1 MSTSENQ
8 EPPFNLEEG
17 LSLREGGSVSEV
29 PSLKDLMASE
39 EAKSSRTAISLEIS
53 PTKATIPGQP
63 PLRKMTSP
71 GKTTPPVD
79 AMIQK
84 EGRSS
89 SQPTSPREMTS
100 PGETTPPVDAM
111 IPKEGRSSSQPTSP
125 REMTSPGET
134 TPPVDAMIPK
144 EGRSSS
150 QPASPREMTS
160 PGETTPPVDA
170 MIPKEGRSSS
180 QPASLR
186 EMTSLGETTPP
197 VDAMIP
203 KEGRSPS
210 QPASLRE
217 MTSPGETTPPVEA
230 LIPRE
235 ERSPSL
241 PTTRRDITSPGEEI
255 ITRERTSTEEIK
267 SSEPN
272 LSTEQLESLDQ
283 QRTQAF
289 PYQPIQV
296 SPTPLTLKAASPE
309 AINFLASITLKDLA
323 LTHFTDRLVTVSETG
338 KELGE
343 FIISFQPI
351 ICEGLPGV
359 NVTASSQG
367 SIDNIPCGT
376 SISAHISSKLETVA
390 LHHHEYIKLKNH
402 SLVKETVMKK
412 EQGFYVMTRDIT
424 MGQNVK
430 SETLS
435 FNLTDLRG
443 FVSEASNLVLLR
455 IMAQQNYVPDNMVFL
470 SFDTEMQLCISTYL
484 NLGPR
489 MLTIGKRECEVLSI
503 QRTIHSEANGPM
515 CWQCSFLPDGHLTSR
530 VQVGSPITMQLKQLP
545 HIKETDVEDPKPIF
559 EKKPLN
565 WEEDIQL
572 YFKFLDKTEA
582 LKADYSSYV
591 RHHPELKCILADFLQ
606 SLLLRKPQDVLT
618 FATEYFSSFSTFQAD
633 QAPILTSSKANPYKQ
648 P

>member
-1 MSTSENQ
+1 MIYVLDGTAHNSPASLFSGDLVFLSGCGRIFEGSSSLMLSSLDVVGTLENETLLWPGHEYAQDNLMFAASVEPNNPAIFTKLEWVLRQRHLSRCTGSTLKMSTSENQ

-309 AINFLASITLKDLA
+309 AINFLASITSEA
-323 LTHFTDRLVTVSETG
+323 LEKTTQVCPTSPKSSHLLIKFE
-338 KELGE
+338 
-343 FIISFQPI
+343 QP
-351 ICEGLPGV
+351 LLL
-359 NVTASSQG
+359 SYHLL
-367 SIDNIPCGT
+367 
-376 SISAHISSKLETVA
+376 SAH
-390 LHHHEYIKLKNH
+390 
-402 SLVKETVMKK
+402 
-412 EQGFYVMTRDIT
+412 
-424 MGQNVK
+424 
-430 SETLS
+430 
-435 FNLTDLRG
+435 
-443 FVSEASNLVLLR
+443 
-455 IMAQQNYVPDNMVFL
+455 
-470 SFDTEMQLCISTYL
+470 
-484 NLGPR
+484 
-489 MLTIGKRECEVLSI
+489 
-503 QRTIHSEANGPM
+503 
-515 CWQCSFLPDGHLTSR
+515 
-530 VQVGSPITMQLKQLP
+530 
-545 HIKETDVEDPKPIF
+545 
-559 EKKPLN
+559 
-565 WEEDIQL
+565 
-572 YFKFLDKTEA
+572 
-582 LKADYSSYV
+582 
-591 RHHPELKCILADFLQ
+591 
-606 SLLLRKPQDVLT
+606 
-618 FATEYFSSFSTFQAD
+618 
-633 QAPILTSSKANPYKQ
+633 
-648 P
+648 